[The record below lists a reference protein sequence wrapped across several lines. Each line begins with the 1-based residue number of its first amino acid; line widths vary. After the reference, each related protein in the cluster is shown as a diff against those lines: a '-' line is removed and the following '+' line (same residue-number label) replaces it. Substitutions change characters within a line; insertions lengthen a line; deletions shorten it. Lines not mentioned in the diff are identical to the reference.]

1 MRLILLRHGLTEA
14 NERHLYFGSTDLP
27 LSERGREALRR
38 SDRLLPPVQ
47 DYYTSG
53 MNRTE
58 ETLHIL
64 VGDVPHQK
72 LPGLRE
78 LNFGIFELRGYDEL
92 RFDPAYQAW
101 ITGDNEKNVC
111 PGGESA
117 AAVTERA
124 LAALDPVLRRDRDA
138 LCVTHGGVIAGLLLH
153 WFPGA
158 GNRYTLTP
166 PPGGWAELLVEKGLP
181 RAFSLSD

>member
-1 MRLILLRHGLTEA
+1 MCIRD
-14 NERHLYFGSTDLP
+14 S
-27 LSERGREALRR
+27 
-38 SDRLLPPVQ
+38 
-47 DYYTSG
+47 YYTSG

-78 LNFGIFELRGYDEL
+78 LNFGVFELRGYDEL

-124 LAALDPVLRRDRDA
+124 LAALEPVLRRDRDA